1 MVIRQGGV
9 SKERD
14 DEGKRKKE
22 QPKGAVAVECAQALD
37 MRAHASFTDMGC
49 FS

>member
-1 MVIRQGGV
+1 MTLKISKNIDKQFFLIFFMVIRQGGV

-22 QPKGAVAVECAQALD
+22 KPKGALAVE
-37 MRAHASFTDMGC
+37 
-49 FS
+49 